1 MLLILC
7 LTLMFPLYS
16 QKASSD
22 SNNCIVPCKSLRAA
36 LTYKSEAEMKIT
48 MLKDSVNLLNE
59 MVVAQDSSIQVKT
72 EKIKTLSDNAT
83 IMKEKEVEHL
93 KALDTYKD
101 LYAEEKKK
109 KKIAYGIAGGTVLLS
124 ILLLL

>member
-1 MLLILC
+1 
-7 LTLMFPLYS
+7 
-16 QKASSD
+16 
-22 SNNCIVPCKSLRAA
+22 
-36 LTYKSEAEMKIT
+36 

-72 EKIKTLSDNAT
+72 EKIKTLSDNVT

-109 KKIAYGIAGGTVLLS
+109 KKIAYGITGGTVLLS